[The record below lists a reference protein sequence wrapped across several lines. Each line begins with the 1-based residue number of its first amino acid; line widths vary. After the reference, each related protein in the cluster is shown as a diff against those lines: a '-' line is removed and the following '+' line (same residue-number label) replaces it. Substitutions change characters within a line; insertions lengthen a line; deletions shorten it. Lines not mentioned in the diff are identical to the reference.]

1 MSSFYGGNS
10 GSMINVPIKN
20 VKGSSQAHFIN
31 VAELDYGHYNLSGYY
46 KLDSSSQIANASNPI
61 DLLVIQDEATKKK
74 NVTYKTIEDGL
85 LYVHTIIYGV
95 DASIES
101 SSKHSL
107 NDPQLRAKLLWQE
120 F

>member
-1 MSSFYGGNS
+1 
-10 GSMINVPIKN
+10 V
-20 VKGSSQAHFIN
+20 
-31 VAELDYGHYNLSGYY
+31 
-46 KLDSSSQIANASNPI
+46 
-61 DLLVIQDEATKKK
+61 TKKK

-107 NDPQLRAKLLWQE
+107 NDP
-120 F
+120 